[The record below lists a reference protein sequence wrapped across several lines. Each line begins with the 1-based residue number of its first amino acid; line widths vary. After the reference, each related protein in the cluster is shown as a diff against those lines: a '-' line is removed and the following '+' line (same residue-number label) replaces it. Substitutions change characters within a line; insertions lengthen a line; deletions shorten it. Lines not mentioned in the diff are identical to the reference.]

1 MRHTQAARQT
11 RTSKWYRRD
20 GRVHGSLEPPTA
32 SPRTRPRRQRLWGQP
47 PVLDAAALVAFAAVG
62 MLAHDRALFLS
73 GFLRDALPLLGAWFA
88 VAFALG
94 TYRRQSL
101 RRLLLTWAIAV
112 PLAVVVRAV
121 ALGRHA
127 DAMQAA
133 FLATSMAF
141 TLLLVLGFRALFAR
155 TW

>member
-1 MRHTQAARQT
+1 MRHTAAARQI
-11 RTSKWYRRD
+11 RTSKWYRRN
-20 GRVHGSLEPPTA
+20 GRVHGSLEPPSA

-62 MLAHDRALFLS
+62 MLSHDRALFLA
-73 GFLRDALPLLGAWFA
+73 GFVRDALPLLGAWFA
-88 VAFALG
+88 VAFAFG
-94 TYRRQSL
+94 AYRRQSF

-112 PLAVVVRAV
+112 PLAVVVRGV

-141 TLLLVLGFRALFAR
+141 TLLLVLGFRGLASRFG
-155 TW
+155 

>member
-1 MRHTQAARQT
+1 MRHSEAARQT

-20 GRVHGSLEPPTA
+20 GRVHGSLEPPPA

-47 PVLDAAALVAFAAVG
+47 PVL
-62 MLAHDRALFLS
+62 
-73 GFLRDALPLLGAWFA
+73 GFVRDALPVLGAWFA
-88 VAFALG
+88 VALALG

-112 PLAVVVRAV
+112 PLAVVVRGV

-141 TLLLVLGFRALFAR
+141 TLLLVLGFRELFAR
-155 TW
+155 TC